1 MQGKG
6 SPERSA
12 AVQVYAGI
20 DGCKARLDV
29 FIHPI
34 GQKLTV
40 GNDPPGLKRLKKSLA
55 AYEVA
60 LVVME
65 ATGKFHREAHR
76 NLSAGGFAVAIV
88 NPLRSRLFA
97 EAIGALAKP
106 DTVDA
111 RMLAILPAPPRR
123 RPASSR
129 PCRNSC
135 MAAMPPSPRG
145 PPFLTASARAWPS
158 G

>member
-1 MQGKG
+1 M
-6 SPERSA
+6 
-12 AVQVYAGI
+12 QVYAGI
-20 DGCKARLDV
+20 DVCKAGLDV

-40 GNDPPGLKRLKKSLA
+40 GNDPAGLKRLKKSLA

-60 LVVME
+60 LVVVE

-88 NPLRSRLFA
+88 NPLRSSLFA
-97 EAIGALAKP
+97 EAIGVLVKT

-111 RMLAILPAPPRR
+111 RMLAILGESLGPAAVRPRR
-123 RPASSR
+123 DPA
-129 PCRNSC
+129 
-135 MAAMPPSPRG
+135 G
-145 PPFLTASARAWPS
+145 TRAWLRCRRHRARKSRAEPIS
-158 G
+158 IGGKAVRSKLINRKS